1 MIFVDTSFL
10 LAVLNP
16 RDTLHSCAQAWAALI
31 AESLLVTEYVVWE
44 MVNSLSL
51 PVDRPKVHLAVQEI
65 QTASDWEWVPAS
77 NPLFVAGMQLHR
89 ERGDKSW
96 SLTDCISFQ
105 VMRQRN
111 IRRALTYDH
120 HFEQA
125 GYEALLRRD
134 PP

>member
-16 RDTLHSCAQAWAALI
+16 RDTLHLRAQAWAEVI
-31 AESLLVTEYVVWE
+31 TEPLLVTEYVIWE
-44 MVNSLSL
+44 SVNALST
-51 PVDRPKVHLAVQEI
+51 PADRPKVHAALREI
-65 QTASDWEWVPAS
+65 QTAPEWEWVSAS
-77 NPLFVAGMQLHR
+77 PLFFATGVRLHG
-89 ERGDKSW
+89 ERGDKTW
-96 SLTDCISFQ
+96 SLTDCISFLL
-105 VMRQRN
+105 MEQRH

-134 PP
+134 PV

>member
-16 RDTLHSCAQAWAALI
+16 RDTLHSRAQAWAVSI

-51 PVDRPKVHLAVQEI
+51 PADRPKAHSALQAI

-77 NPLFVAGMQLHR
+77 KSLFAAGMQLHR
-89 ERGDKSW
+89 ERDDKSW
-96 SLTDCISFQ
+96 FLTDCISFQ
-105 VMRQRN
+105 VMQQRN
-111 IRRALTYDH
+111 RALW
-120 HFEQA
+120 
-125 GYEALLRRD
+125 
-134 PP
+134 

>member
-16 RDTLHSCAQAWAALI
+16 RDTLYSRAQAWAALI
-31 AESLLVTEYVVWE
+31 AEPLLVTEYVVWE

-51 PVDRPKVHLAVQEI
+51 PVDRPKAHLAVQEI
-65 QTASDWEWVPAS
+65 QTAPDWEWVPAS

-105 VMRQRN
+105 VMQQRN

-120 HFEQA
+120 HFEQT

>member
-16 RDTLHSCAQAWAALI
+16 RDTLYLCAQTWAALI
-31 AESLLVTEYVVWE
+31 AEPLLVTEYVVWE

-51 PVDRPKVHLAVQEI
+51 PVDRPKAHLAVQEI

-77 NPLFVAGMQLHR
+77 NPLFIAGMQLHR

-105 VMRQRN
+105 VMCSSAISAVRSPTIIISN
-111 IRRALTYDH
+111 RRAMK
-120 HFEQA
+120 
-125 GYEALLRRD
+125 RC
-134 PP
+134 

>member
-16 RDTLHSCAQAWAALI
+16 RDALHLRAQGWAKTI
-31 AESLLVTEYVVWE
+31 MEPLLVTEYVAWE
-44 MVNSLSL
+44 LVNALSM
-51 PVDRPKVHLAVQEI
+51 PADRPKAHAALQEM
-65 QTASDWEWVPAS
+65 QTAPEWEWVSAS
-77 NPLFVAGMQLHR
+77 SLLFTTGIRLHN
-89 ERGDKSW
+89 ERGDKAW
-96 SLTDCISFQ
+96 SLTDCISFL
-105 VMRQRN
+105 VMQQRR

-134 PP
+134 PI

>member
-16 RDTLHSCAQAWAALI
+16 RDTLHPRAQAWAAVI
-31 AESLLVTEYVVWE
+31 AEPLLVTEYVVWE
-44 MVNSLSL
+44 MVNGLSL
-51 PVDRPKVHLAVQEI
+51 PVDRPKAHLAVQAI
-65 QTASDWEWVPAS
+65 QIAPDWEWVPAS

-89 ERGDKSW
+89 ERNDKSW

-105 VMRQRN
+105 VMQQRN
-111 IRRALTYDH
+111 IHRALTYDH

-125 GYEALLRRD
+125 GYQALLRRD